1 MISRDFQNKDM
12 VKPGMIEHY
21 PFIHSELYPISKR
34 KTFSKYLSAKV
45 SFTLKNSMMQL
56 AFND

>member
-45 SFTLKNSMMQL
+45 SFTLKKYDAVSI
-56 AFND
+56 